1 MTRTRNR
8 KLHPIQ
14 GRTMSDNKLEPR
26 ENQEESLQ
34 ELADRW
40 RRETGM
46 HSNPSIIKRNDAYL
60 KLVDAGEAA
69 LPFIFDQLAQAK
81 RGLWWMPLEAI
92 TGIRLTNGVKPVED
106 APGWVATN
114 VPTLKGAWLEWGRE
128 HGYLQHPPD
137 TGNQITESEGR

>member
-1 MTRTRNR
+1 
-8 KLHPIQ
+8 
-14 GRTMSDNKLEPR
+14 MSNNKLEPGK
-26 ENQEESLQ
+26 NPEESLQ

-46 HSNPSIIKRNDAYL
+46 HSNPSIIKDNDAYL

-92 TGIRLTNGVKPVED
+92 TGIRLTNGVKPVEG

-114 VPTLKGAWLEWGRE
+114 VPTLK
-128 HGYLQHPPD
+128 
-137 TGNQITESEGR
+137 